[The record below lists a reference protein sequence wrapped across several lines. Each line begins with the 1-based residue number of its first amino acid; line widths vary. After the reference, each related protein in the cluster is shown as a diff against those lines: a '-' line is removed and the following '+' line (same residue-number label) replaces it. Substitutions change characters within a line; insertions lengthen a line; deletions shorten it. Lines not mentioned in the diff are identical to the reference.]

1 METDLQYV
9 ATVVAEE
16 KIRDSRREQIKL
28 TGTIRVSNIVRSLA
42 KLFR

>member
-16 KIRDSRREQIKL
+16 KIRDRRREQIKL
-28 TGTIRVSNIVRSLA
+28 TRSIRLSDIVNSLV

>member
-9 ATVVAEE
+9 ARVVAEE

-28 TGTIRVSNIVRSLA
+28 TRSIKVANVVNSLV

>member
-1 METDLQYV
+1 METDLHYV

-28 TGTIRVSNIVRSLA
+28 TRSIRLSDIVNSLV

>member
-9 ATVVAEE
+9 AMVVAEE

-28 TGTIRVSNIVRSLA
+28 TRSIKVANIVRSLA
-42 KLFR
+42 ELFR